1 MNAVLAF
8 GFRSPWWL
16 LALMLV
22 PFVVA
27 GYVALQ
33 NRRRGDA
40 LRFASLA
47 TLASVAPASPGWRR
61 HVPAGLLLASLLALL
76 VALARPEA
84 TFSVPRER
92 ASVMLVTDTS
102 GSMAAEDVE
111 PDRLTAAREAA
122 NAFLDEVPEKIR
134 VGLVAFSS
142 TSAVLQTPTTDRA
155 AVRDGLNTIQPGGG
169 TATGDGIEA
178 GLRALNQQNEGRSDA
193 ERIPGAIVLL
203 SDGKATSGADPSG
216 VAQQARQARV
226 PIYTVALG
234 TQDGT
239 IITPDGQELNV
250 PPDLDALR
258 EIAAISGGQFFDA
271 PSADALES
279 AYADLGSRLGEEDE
293 VREVTAGFAGA
304 AVLLLLAGAALGLLW
319 FGRLP

>member
-1 MNAVLAF
+1 MSVLAV
-8 GFRSPWWL
+8 GFQSPLWL
-16 LALMLV
+16 FALVLI
-22 PFVVA
+22 PLVVA

-33 NRRRGDA
+33 SRRREYA
-40 LRFASLA
+40 VRFASLA
-47 TLASVAPASPGWRR
+47 TLASVAPAAPGWRR
-61 HVPAGLLLASLLALL
+61 HLPPVLLLLSLLTLAL
-76 VALARPEA
+76 ALARPEA

-111 PDRLTAAREAA
+111 PDRITAARAAA
-122 NAFLDEVPEKIR
+122 NAFLDEVPDKIR

-142 TSAVLQTPTTDRA
+142 TAAVLQTPTVDRV
-155 AVRDGLNTIQPGGG
+155 AVRDGLETVQAGGG

-178 GLRALNQQNEGRSDA
+178 GLRALNAQNQNRSEA

-203 SDGKATSGADPSG
+203 SDGKATSGADPAG
-216 VAQQARQARV
+216 VARMAQQSKV

-234 TQDGT
+234 TQEGT
-239 IITPDGQELNV
+239 IITPDGQQLNV

-258 EIAAISGGQFFDA
+258 EIAAISGGKFFDA
-271 PSADALES
+271 PSAEALQS
-279 AYADLGSRLGEEDE
+279 AYADLGSRLGTEDE
-293 VREVTAGFAGA
+293 QREVTSAFAGGA
-304 AVLLLLAGAALGLLW
+304 LILLLAGAALGLLW